1 LEPSHDRL
9 QAIEDK
15 LTDLSNQVE
24 GLQTSSDTRY
34 RQIMAQFTAISVEI
48 GSMTALQEAT
58 LNTLRAINTRL
69 QLLERKRSQGYPEAQ
84 SSLP

>member
-1 LEPSHDRL
+1 MAESNDRL
-9 QAIEDK
+9 RAIEDK

-34 RQIMAQFTAISVEI
+34 RQIMAQFTALSVEI

-58 LNTLRAINTRL
+58 LSTLRSLNARL
-69 QLLERKRSQGYPEAQ
+69 QRLEHPNQ
-84 SSLP
+84 